1 MKYLFFLVVLSVVMG
16 VTTYV
21 FVRGWQSLPA
31 GLLLKIGYTLIFAL
45 SMASFFARMFL
56 GDTLPEGFSSVLSA
70 IGFTWLIAVIYL
82 FFYVFAIDIV
92 RIANHFFHFL
102 PDLIKDNYAV
112 VKLSLAV
119 IGVVFVSTLLAYG
132 NHKFNNP
139 VVTTLDITLDKP
151 QYIKKQ
157 TTSEKLSKEKT
168 NIDEA
173 LQKQITN
180 EKSPGE
186 QPIKHLTIV
195 MASDIHLSSYINRKN
210 LERYVAFINNQN
222 PDLVLLAGD
231 IADMNLA
238 PLVNEK
244 MAEVLAQIK
253 ATHGVYAIT
262 GNHEFYGGHKEEIY
276 KYLES
281 AGIHFLKDS
290 SALAADSTLYIIGR
304 DDKTNHHRAVLAD
317 LVKGLDADVP
327 KILLD
332 HQPFN
337 LADAEQ
343 NGIDLQLSGHTH
355 NGQFWPGNHIVS
367 WMFELPY
374 GYKKKGNTHYYVSSG
389 LGLWGPKYRIGTVSE
404 IVVVH
409 LTLQ

>member
-1 MKYLFFLVVLSVVMG
+1 MKYLFFLVVFSVVMG
-16 VTTYV
+16 ATTYV
-21 FVRGWQSLPA
+21 FIRGWQSLPT
-31 GLLLKIGYTLIFAL
+31 GLWLKIGYTLIFAL

-56 GDTLPEGFSSVLSA
+56 GDSLPEGFSSVLSA
-70 IGFTWLIAVIYL
+70 VGFTWLIAVIYL

-102 PDLIKDNYAV
+102 PLFIKDHYAI
-112 VKLSLAV
+112 VKLTLAV
-119 IGVVFVSTLLAYG
+119 AGVVFVSTLLAFG

-139 VVTTLDITLDKP
+139 IVTTLDITLDKP
-151 QYIKKQ
+151 QYIQKQ
-157 TTSEKLSKEKT
+157 TANEKQTNNEQSSKELT

-173 LQKQITN
+173 SVEVAAQKQ
-180 EKSPGE
+180 
-186 QPIKHLTIV
+186 LTIV

-210 LERYVAFINNQN
+210 LERYVTLINNQN

-304 DDKTNHHRAVLAD
+304 DDKTNHHRATLTD
-317 LVKGLDADVP
+317 LVKGLDADIP

-367 WMFELPY
+367 WIFELPY

>member
-1 MKYLFFLVVLSVVMG
+1 MRYLFFIVILSVVMG

-21 FVRGWQSLPA
+21 FVRGWQSLPT
-31 GLLLKIGYTLIFAL
+31 GLWLKVIYTLIFAL

-56 GDTLPEGFSSVLSA
+56 GDMLPEGFSSVLSA
-70 IGFTWLIAVIYL
+70 VGFTWLIAVIYL
-82 FFYVFAIDIV
+82 FFYVFAIDIF

-102 PDLIKDNYAV
+102 PPFIKDNYAV

-119 IGVVFVSTLLAYG
+119 IGVVFVSTLLAFG

-139 VVTTLDITLDKP
+139 VVTPLDITLTKSQSP
-151 QYIKKQ
+151 
-157 TTSEKLSKEKT
+157 KE
-168 NIDEA
+168 
-173 LQKQITN
+173 
-180 EKSPGE
+180 
-186 QPIKHLTIV
+186 LTIV

-210 LERYVAFINNQN
+210 LERYVTLINNQN

-304 DDKTNHHRAVLAD
+304 DDMTNPHRAALSD
-317 LVKGLDADVP
+317 LVKGLDADIP

-337 LADAEQ
+337 LADAAQ

-409 LTLQ
+409 LRY

>member
-1 MKYLFFLVVLSVVMG
+1 MKYLFFLVALSVVMG

-21 FVRGWQSLPA
+21 FVRGWQSLPT
-31 GLLLKIGYTLIFAL
+31 GLWLKIGYTLIFAL

-56 GDTLPEGFSSVLSA
+56 GDSLPEGFSSVLSA
-70 IGFTWLIAVIYL
+70 VGFTWLIAVIYL

-102 PDLIKDNYAV
+102 PHFIKDNYAM
-112 VKLSLAV
+112 VKLTLALT
-119 IGVVFVSTLLAYG
+119 GVVFVTTLLAFG

-139 VVTTLDITLDKP
+139 IVTTLDITLAKP
-151 QYIKKQ
+151 QYIQ
-157 TTSEKLSKEKT
+157 EET
-168 NIDEA
+168 
-173 LQKQITN
+173 TN

-186 QPIKHLTIV
+186 IPIKELTIV

-210 LERYVAFINNQN
+210 LERYVTLINNQN

-290 SALAADSTLYIIGR
+290 SALVADSTLYIIGR
-304 DDKTNHHRAVLAD
+304 DDKTNHHRAALAD
-317 LVKGLDADVP
+317 LVKGLDADIP
-327 KILLD
+327 KILLN

-337 LADAEQ
+337 LADAQQ

-409 LTLQ
+409 LRF